1 MAEYVILTDSSCDL
15 PASLANELE
24 LKVNNLSL
32 IIEGKE
38 YVNYLDGREI
48 GFSQYYDL
56 LREGKMGTTSAANI
70 ESFVAVME
78 SILKEEKDILYLGF
92 STGLSSTYNAG
103 VQAAA
108 ELREKYPERKIYT
121 VDTLAASL
129 GEGMLVYY
137 AVQEKKKGKSIEEVR
152 DYIESIKL
160 NLCHWFTVNDLNHL
174 KRGGRVSATTA
185 LAGTILQ
192 IKPVMHVDND
202 GKLINVEKAKGRR
215 NSIKRLAEIMQETAI
230 EPEKQTIFIS
240 HGDCL
245 EDAEYLAS
253 IVKEKMNVQNII
265 INHVGPVIGTHSGP
279 GTLALFFIGKQR

>member
-1 MAEYVILTDSSCDL
+1 MAEYVIFTDSSCDL

-24 LKVNNLSL
+24 IVVNNLSL
-32 IIEGKE
+32 VIEGKE

-48 GFSQYYDL
+48 GFSQYYNM
-56 LREGKMGTTSAANI
+56 LREGKIGSTSAVNI
-70 ESFVAVME
+70 ESFCGIME
-78 SILKEEKDILYLGF
+78 PVLKQGKDILYLGF
-92 STGLSSTYNAG
+92 SSGLSSTYSAG
-103 VQAAA
+103 VQAAL
-108 ELREKYPERKIYT
+108 ELSEKYPERKIYT

-137 AVQEKKKGKSIEEVR
+137 AVMEKRKGKSIEEVR
-152 DYIESIKL
+152 DYIESVKL
-160 NLCHWFTVNDLNHL
+160 NMCHWFTVNDLNHL

-215 NSIKRLAEIMQETAI
+215 NSIKRMAQIMEETAVDI
-230 EPEKQTIFIS
+230 ENQTIFIS

-253 IVKEKMNVQNII
+253 VIREKMSVKDII
-265 INHVGPVIGTHSGP
+265 INYVGPVIGTHSGP
-279 GTLALFFIGKQR
+279 GTLALFFFGKQR

>member
-1 MAEYVILTDSSCDL
+1 MAEYVIFTDSSCDL

-24 LKVNNLSL
+24 IVVNNLSL
-32 IIEGKE
+32 VIEGKE

-48 GFSQYYDL
+48 GFSQYYNM
-56 LREGKMGTTSAANI
+56 LREGKMGTTSAVNI
-70 ESFVAVME
+70 ESFCGIME
-78 SILKEEKDILYLGF
+78 PVLKQGKDILYLGF
-92 STGLSSTYNAG
+92 SSGLSSTYSAG
-103 VQAAA
+103 VQAAL
-108 ELREKYPERKIYT
+108 ELSEKYPERKIYT

-137 AVQEKKKGKSIEEVR
+137 AVMEKKKGKSIEEVR
-152 DYIESIKL
+152 DYVESVKL
-160 NLCHWFTVNDLNHL
+160 NMCHWFTVNDLNHL

-215 NSIKRLAEIMQETAI
+215 NSIKRMAQIMAETAI
-230 EPEKQTIFIS
+230 DAENQTIFIS

-253 IVKEKMNVQNII
+253 VIREKISVKDII
-265 INHVGPVIGTHSGP
+265 INYVGPVIGTHSGP
-279 GTLALFFIGKQR
+279 GTLALFFFGKQR

>member
-1 MAEYVILTDSSCDL
+1 MAEYVIFTDSSCDL
-15 PASLANELE
+15 PAQLAKEMELE
-24 LKVNNLSL
+24 VNNLSL
-32 IIEGKE
+32 VIEGKE
-38 YVNYLDGREI
+38 YENYLDGREI
-48 GFSQYYDL
+48 GFSDYYNL
-56 LREGKMGTTSAANI
+56 LREGKMGSTSAANI
-70 ESFVAVME
+70 ESFGKLME
-78 SILKEEKDILYLGF
+78 PVLKAGKDILYLGF
-92 STGLSSTYNAG
+92 SSGLSGTYNAG
-103 VQAAA
+103 VQAAN

-129 GEGMLVYY
+129 GEGLLVYY
-137 AVQEKKKGKSIEEVR
+137 AVKEKRSGKSIEEVR

-160 NLCHWFTVNDLNHL
+160 SLCHWFTVNDLHHL

-185 LAGTILQ
+185 IAGTILQ
-192 IKPVMHVDND
+192 IKPVMHVDNE

-230 EPEKQTIFIS
+230 EPENQTVFIS

-245 EDAEYLAS
+245 EEAEYLAS
-253 IVKEKMNVQNII
+253 IVKEKMNVKEFV

>member
-24 LKVNNLSL
+24 IVVNNLSL
-32 IIEGKE
+32 VIEGKE

-48 GFSQYYDL
+48 GFSQYYNM
-56 LREGKMGTTSAANI
+56 LREGKIGSTSAVNI
-70 ESFVAVME
+70 ESFCGTME
-78 SILKEEKDILYLGF
+78 PVLKQGKDILYLGF
-92 STGLSSTYNAG
+92 SSGLSSTYSAG
-103 VQAAA
+103 VQAAL
-108 ELREKYPERKIYT
+108 ELSEKYPERKIYT

-137 AVQEKKKGKSIEEVR
+137 AVMEKRKGKSIEEVR
-152 DYIESIKL
+152 DYVESVKL
-160 NLCHWFTVNDLNHL
+160 NMCHWFTVNDLNHL

-215 NSIKRLAEIMQETAI
+215 NSIKRMAQIMEETAVDI
-230 EPEKQTIFIS
+230 ENQTIFIS

-253 IVKEKMNVQNII
+253 VIREKISVKDII
-265 INHVGPVIGTHSGP
+265 INYVGPVIGTHSGP
-279 GTLALFFIGKQR
+279 GTLALFFFGKQR